1 MLALS
6 VALPAFPAQLQA
18 GDFALDLSTFDWPA
32 GNTGPLVRTLR
43 DQYGFEVDAAV
54 TVSGPLITADLGGGN
69 VVQAPDDLALFGGN
83 AEALVMLADAPPGQG
98 DRGDSRITTTVSA
111 SSGGNAV
118 QLDNM
123 IIDIVDIDPTDA
135 GTSNDRCDFI
145 TAFGDNGNPTL
156 STLGAAPTVV
166 VGPGIGSGNTG
177 VLLSNEAQCIYNN
190 GPAPSPT
197 SDNDTNGSIRLSY
210 PNDTS
215 QIEIWYDESIGEV
228 RSSGGSY
235 NPGAR
240 GVGLF
245 SAVEFTTDQSI
256 SLTRSTVPSTA
267 TQGETVTFTYIVT
280 NNGELP
286 FNTAQDMV
294 IEDDLVGTVTCPAI
308 DAPLAPGGTVT
319 CTTDYTI
326 SAADVLSGAID
337 STATAGIGAIGT
349 PFVSRLQSNTENA
362 SIVTNVLSGNN
373 DPLTCTPTR
382 LFDNTITQI
391 SGSGSIDNISTSDVF
406 VIEDVASDTSGNNI
420 DMVFQVTDISNAANV
435 RVGNSLLAEFIAS
448 DDPYVQY
455 RLRMVQ
461 DGSATASTP
470 QGTAIEQSRIN
481 GVIIQQTDVDSRNE
495 TDDSSDVAGA
505 LLTPDNVSLFN
516 LVPLASFPAPGVNY
530 VMDPT
535 LFGDPAT
542 WTEEPNQG
550 QFDNFVTYEYDS
562 FVEGEFIHGY
572 TGSSTTVATGRG
584 AGVYFCAISATS
596 ATVVAEDD
604 DYTAS
609 PLNTVLGG
617 TAGDVL
623 SNDTVNGLP
632 AAFPTATLEVIT
644 AATPQNTGDP
654 VPVLETAGVDAGR
667 VVVPSG
673 VPAGFYEIEYELCDS
688 TAPGECDRAKV
699 TIAVFEG
706 LGVDFGD
713 APLPYLPATH
723 GVPAVPT
730 VYLGAIP
737 PDVEAINQSD
747 ATATG
752 DDLVDVDDEDAVV
765 FPVLTQGVNSTLDVP
780 VSGDGYLQAWIDFN
794 GDGVFEGT
802 RREHIARDRRD
813 DGTGDDVVAGD
824 GVIQVRVRVPT
835 NATTS
840 LTFARFRYASLLGT
854 PVAGLALDG
863 EVEDYSLV
871 IAAADLVDRGDAPES
886 YGDPRH
892 IVVPLIYLGAGLP
905 DTEPSTSHSDDAQGD
920 DLSGNDDEDS
930 IAVFPVLEAGTTVSL
945 TVQTHETL
953 SIPYDLGLPVLIP
966 GITNLQVWID
976 WDQNGSFDVG
986 EQVATDYRDGGTGD
1000 TDGVFNNQIS
1010 LNIPVPNTIRSG
1022 VTYARVRWSTT
1033 SAVAA
1038 DPFDGLNFDGEVEDY
1053 QVLLSAGAVP
1063 FVCNG
1068 TLYRVVSTSSQL
1080 QELVFSENGSG
1091 GYSIADANVGSPA
1104 GIDYNAAWGYN
1115 ALDGLFYGVD
1125 GGTRDLVRLDSG
1137 GNFSVIATIPA
1148 TASVGSN
1155 AGDIMDNGVMI
1166 YRISG
1171 GGAFQLLDLSDPFNP
1186 VDLGQITYSETLTVA
1201 DYAFNPND
1209 GFFYGINSATDR
1221 LFYFDPNGGTAG
1233 STNIVDFGPATFT
1246 SSYGAVWFDLSGRFY
1261 INENSANDVF
1271 EVDVGFEGSGDG
1283 AATLIDTL
1291 SLPIENRVDAAA
1303 CPSAYGPL
1311 PPTGTIRGLVFNDSN
1326 ASGFPDGPTN
1336 EPGFAGITVSAYDN
1350 NNTPNDLTDDT
1361 LLATTETDSQ
1371 GRYSL
1376 EDLSAVVLFRIEV
1389 DEADPDLPA
1398 GAQATTENP
1407 YTAVRV
1413 AAGSVSRGYNFGFA
1427 SSADLSLDK
1436 RAQDASGT
1444 PIGLA
1449 AEGTAIDFVL
1459 SVSNDGP
1466 SAATGVQVRDLIPS
1480 GFTYVSDDAAAQSDS
1495 YDPGTGVWV
1504 VGDVANGTT
1513 ETLTIRVTM
1522 NATGEHTND
1531 AEIIASDQVDPDSD
1545 PSTGALTDDLGDEI
1559 ADDDEASVTIAFDGT
1574 GATLAGVVFLD
1585 NGSGAGTAYDGQQA
1599 TEEPGTGAAKIEIF
1613 DSTGTLVGSPV
1624 VAADGTWT
1632 LTLPEDYL
1640 DRVTV
1645 TVTPATGYWVVSEDP
1660 RSPPGLD
1667 NPDPLDGSYSFQP
1680 GQGADYTDLRFGLVS
1695 GARLSDSQQAATRA
1709 GQVVQLRHEYIA
1721 DAEGTVQFSTAL
1733 IEETTPGLYAVAL
1746 FYDPVCDGTPVTAVD
1761 GPATVTAATRI
1772 CLVARVTA
1780 SAAAAPGSS
1789 IAFDVLAD
1797 TSYGTTGLTERLRNT
1812 DVVRVEGESG
1822 RLELTKTVRN
1832 LTQGTP
1838 EGVSNGAT
1846 LGDVLEYRIY
1856 LANPGNL
1863 PATQIVIHDRTPPY
1877 TELAAAIPSPVTV
1890 GAGVTCSVAEP
1901 AANGAGYAGPLRWD
1915 CTGTHAPGATGSVA
1929 FQVSIAP

>member
-54 TVSGPLITADLGGGN
+54 TVSGSLASANLGGGN
-69 VVQAPDDLALFGGN
+69 TLQAPDDVAIFGGN
-83 AEALVMLADAPPGQG
+83 AESLVMLADAPSGMG
-98 DRGDSRITTTVSA
+98 ERGDSRITTTVSA

-123 IIDIVDIDPTDA
+123 IIDILDIDATDA
-135 GTSNDRCDFI
+135 GNSGDRCDFI

-197 SDNDTNGSIRLSY
+197 SNNDTNGSIRLSY

-235 NPGAR
+235 NPGTR

-245 SAVEFTTDQSI
+245 SVVEFTTDQTI
-256 SLTRSTVPSTA
+256 SLTRSTSPTTA
-267 TQGETVTFTYIVT
+267 IQGETVTFTYIVT

-294 IEDDLVGTVTCPAI
+294 IEDDLLGTVSCPAI

-319 CTTDYTI
+319 CTADYTV

-337 STATAGIGAIGT
+337 SSATAGIGAIGQ

-362 SIVTNVLSGNN
+362 SILTNALITDTGPQS
-373 DPLTCTPTR
+373 CTPQSVFSQPR
-382 LFDNTITQI
+382 TQI
-391 SGSGSIDNISTSDVF
+391 AGSGSDAALTTSDIFVF
-406 VIEDVASDTSGNNI
+406 DNVTNDINGNDVDV
-420 DMVFQVTDISNAANV
+420 VFQLTSINDATNVNLNTSLEARMVAADN
-435 RVGNSLLAEFIAS
+435 GYLT
-448 DDPYVQY
+448 Y
-455 RLRMVQ
+455 RLRLVQ
-461 DGSATASTP
+461 DGTATAANP
-470 QGTAIEQSRIN
+470 LGTAVEQSRIN
-481 GVIIQQTDVDSRNE
+481 GVIFQQTDVDSTNVGQ
-495 TDDSSDVAGA
+495 DSSDVVGPFLAPE
-505 LLTPDNVSLFN
+505 TISYFN
-516 LVPLASFPAPGVNY
+516 TAPLAGFPSGGQPIT
-530 VMDPT
+530 MDPAKA
-535 LFGDPAT
+535 GDPAN
-542 WTEEPNQG
+542 WLDEPNESN
-550 QFDNFVTYEYDS
+550 FDNFATYEYSS
-562 FVEGEFIHGY
+562 FVEGEFIHGL
-572 TGSSTTVATGRG
+572 TGTFTNSARRG
-584 AGVYFCAISATS
+584 SAILLCAVTNVSPS
-596 ATVVAEDD
+596 VVAEDD

-609 PLNTVLGG
+609 PLNTLLGG

-654 VPVLETAGVDAGR
+654 VPVLETAGADAGR
-667 VVVPSG
+667 VVVPAG

-688 TAPGECDRAKV
+688 LDAGQCDRAKV
-699 TIAVFEG
+699 SVAVFEG

-723 GVPAVPT
+723 AVATVPT
-730 VYLGAIP
+730 VYLGAVP

-780 VSGDGYLQAWIDFN
+780 VTGDGYLQAWIDFN

-802 RREHIARDRRD
+802 RREHIARDLRD

-892 IVVPLIYLGAGLP
+892 IVVPSIYLGAGLP

-953 SIPYDLGLPVLIP
+953 SDLYDLGLPVLTP

-976 WDQNGSFDVG
+976 WDQNGSFDAG

-1000 TDGVFNNQIS
+1000 TDGVFNNQIT

-1022 VTYARVRWSTT
+1022 VTFARVRWSTT

-1125 GGTRDLVRLDSG
+1125 NGTRDLVRLDSG

-1166 YRISG
+1166 YRVSG

-1186 VDLGQITYSETLTVA
+1186 VDLGQITYSETLGVA

-1209 GFFYGINSATDR
+1209 GFFYGINSATNR

-1645 TVTPATGYWVVSEDP
+1645 TVTPSTGYRVVSEDP

-1746 FYDPVCDGTPVTAVD
+1746 FYDPACDGTPVTAVD

>member
-6 VALPAFPAQLQA
+6 LALPAFPAQLQA
-18 GDFALDLSTFDWPA
+18 GDFALDLSTFDWPE
-32 GNTGPLVRTLR
+32 GNRGPLVRTLR
-43 DQYGFEVDAAV
+43 DQYGFEVDGTV
-54 TVSGPLITADLGGGN
+54 TITGGSNAPLNTSEGT
-69 VVQAPDDLALFGGN
+69 VTPPDDVTLFGGSR
-83 AEALVMLADAPPGQG
+83 ESLLVTGDAPANTGR
-98 DRGDSRITTTVSA
+98 RGDDRVIATVSA

-118 QLDNM
+118 LLDNL
-123 IIDIVDIDPTDA
+123 IVDIVDVGATD
-135 GTSNDRCDFI
+135 GDTTSDRCDFI
-145 TAFGDNGNPTL
+145 TGFGNNGNPTIAA
-156 STLGAAPTVV
+156 LGATPSVV
-166 VGPGIGSGNTG
+166 VGPGVGSGNTG
-177 VLLSNEAQCIYNN
+177 VLLPNEAQCIYAL
-190 GPAPSPT
+190 GPAQATT
-197 SDNDTNGSIRLSY
+197 SLNDDNGTIRLSY

-228 RSSGGSY
+228 RNPGGSY
-235 NPGAR
+235 DPTLR

-245 SAVEFTTDQSI
+245 STVEFSTDQSI
-256 SLTRSTVPSTA
+256 SLTRFTSPTTV
-267 TQGETVTFTYIVT
+267 TQGQTVTFNYTVT

-286 FNTAQDMV
+286 FNTSQDMV
-294 IEDDLVGTVTCPAI
+294 IEDDLVGTVSCPAI
-308 DAPLAPGGTVT
+308 TTPLAPGGTVT
-319 CTTDYTI
+319 CTANYTI
-326 SAADVLSGAID
+326 SAADVLTGGID
-337 STATAGIGAIGT
+337 STATAGIGTIGQ
-349 PFVSRLQSNTENA
+349 PFATRLQSNTANV
-362 SIVTNVLSGNN
+362 SNLTNILVG
-373 DPLTCTPTR
+373 DPGPQTCTAER
-382 LFDNTITQI
+382 LFDKPRTQLAGP
-391 SGSGSIDNISTSDVF
+391 GSASSVTTDDIFVYDNVFNDINGNNVDIVLQLTSIDTGAPPLLSDVSLQATMF
-406 VIEDVASDTSGNNI
+406 PDRDNFLTYR
-420 DMVFQVTDISNAANV
+420 V
-435 RVGNSLLAEFIAS
+435 RL
-448 DDPYVQY
+448 
-455 RLRMVQ
+455 VQ
-461 DGSATASTP
+461 DGSATPTDPYGTP
-470 QGTAIEQSRIN
+470 IDQSSIN
-481 GVIIQQTDVDSRNE
+481 GVIIQQLDVDSRND
-495 TDDSSDVAGA
+495 TDDSSDVVGP
-505 LLTPDNVSLFN
+505 LLAPDAVYYFN
-516 LVPLASFPAPGVNY
+516 TAPLPGFPSGGQPIA
-530 VMDPT
+530 MDPSVA
-535 LFGDPAT
+535 GDPSN
-542 WTEEPNQG
+542 WFDEPNG
-550 QFDNFVTYEYDS
+550 FEFGYYATYEYSS

-572 TGSSTTVATGRG
+572 TGTSAIGNTRASAFRI
-584 AGVYFCAISATS
+584 CAIVNVSP
-596 ATVVAEDD
+596 TVVAEDD

-609 PLNTVLGG
+609 PLNTLLGG

-623 SNDTVNGLP
+623 ANDTVNGLP

-644 AATPQNTGDP
+644 AATPPNTGDP
-654 VPVLETAGVDAGR
+654 VPVLETAGADAGR
-667 VVVPSG
+667 VVVPAG
-673 VPAGFYEIEYELCDS
+673 VPAGVYEIEYELCDS
-688 TAPGECDRAKV
+688 LDAGQCDRAKV
-699 TIAVFEG
+699 SVAVFEG

-723 GVPAVPT
+723 GVPTVPT
-730 VYLGAIP
+730 VYLGAVP
-737 PDVEAINQSD
+737 PDVEAINQAD

-752 DDLVDVDDEDAVV
+752 DDLVGVDDEDAVV
-765 FPVLTQGVNSTLDVP
+765 LPVLTQGVNSTLDVP
-780 VSGDGYLQAWIDFN
+780 VTGDGYLQAWIDFN
-794 GDGVFEGT
+794 GDGVFEET
-802 RREHIARDRRD
+802 RRERIATDLRD

-840 LTFARFRYASLLGT
+840 LTFARFRYASLQGT
-854 PVAGLALDG
+854 LVAGLALDG

-892 IVVPLIYLGAGLP
+892 IVVPSIYLGAGLP
-905 DTEPSTSHSDDAQGD
+905 DTEPRTVHSDDAQGD

-930 IAVFPVLEAGTTVSL
+930 IAEFPVLEAGTTVSL

-976 WDQNGSFDVG
+976 WDQNGSFDAG

-1033 SAVAA
+1033 SAVAI

-1068 TLYRVVSTSSQL
+1068 TLYRVVSRSSQL

-1104 GIDYNAAWGYN
+1104 GANYNAAWGYN
-1115 ALDGLFYGVD
+1115 ALDGLFYGVRL
-1125 GGTRDLVRLDSG
+1125 GTRNLVRLDSR

-1148 TASVGSN
+1148 SASLGSN

-1166 YRISG
+1166 YRTNA

-1186 VDLGQITYSETLTVA
+1186 SDLGQISYSGTLTVA
-1201 DYAFNPND
+1201 DFAFNPND
-1209 GFFYGINSATDR
+1209 GFFYGINSATNR

-1233 STNIVDFGPATFT
+1233 STDIVEFGPATFT

-1271 EVDVGFEGSGDG
+1271 EVDVGFEGDGDG
-1283 AATLIDTL
+1283 ATALIDTL
-1291 SLPIENRVDAAA
+1291 SLSTQNRVDAAA

-1311 PPTGTIRGLVFNDSN
+1311 PPEGTIRGLVYSDSN
-1326 ASGFPDGPTN
+1326 ASGNPDGPTN

-1350 NNTPNDLTDDT
+1350 NNTPNDLTDDR
-1361 LLATTETDSQ
+1361 LVATTETDSQ

-1376 EDLSAVVLFRIEV
+1376 DDMSAVVLFRIEV

-1398 GAQATTENP
+1398 GAQTTTENP
-1407 YTAVRV
+1407 YTSVRV
-1413 AAGSVSRGYNFGFA
+1413 SAGSVSRGYDFGFA

-1436 RAQDASGT
+1436 VARDASGT

-1459 SVSNDGP
+1459 SVTNDGP

-1480 GFTYVSDDAAAQSDS
+1480 GFAYVSDNASAQSDT

-1531 AEIIASDQVDPDSD
+1531 AEIIASDQLDPDSD
-1545 PSTGALTDDLGDEI
+1545 PSTGALTDDLSDEI
-1559 ADDDEASVTIAFDGT
+1559 ADDDEASATIAFDGT

-1585 NGSGAGTAYDGQQA
+1585 NGAGAGTAYDGQQA
-1599 TEEPGTGAAKIEIF
+1599 AEELGTGAAKIEIF

-1632 LTLPEDYL
+1632 LTLPEGYL

-1645 TVTPATGYWVVSEDP
+1645 TVTPANGYRVVSEDP

-1680 GQGADYTDLRFGLVS
+1680 GQRADYTDLRFGLVEA
-1695 GARLSDSQQAATRA
+1695 ARLSDSQQAATRA

-1721 DAEGTVQFSTAL
+1721 AADGTVQFSTAL
-1733 IEETTPGLYAVAL
+1733 IEETTPGLYAVSL
-1746 FYDPVCDGTPVTAVD
+1746 FYDTACDGTAVAAVD
-1761 GPATVTAATRI
+1761 GPATVIAATRI

-1797 TSYGTTGLTERLRNT
+1797 TSYGATGLTEQLSNT

-1846 LGDVLEYRIY
+1846 VGDVLEYRIY
-1856 LANPGNL
+1856 LVNPGNL
-1863 PATQIVIHDRTPPY
+1863 PATQVVIHDRTPPY
-1877 TELAAAIPSPVTV
+1877 TELAAAIPSPVNV
-1890 GAGVTCSVAEP
+1890 GDGMTCSVAES
-1901 AANGAGYAGPLRWD
+1901 ASNGAGYAGPLRWE